1 MEKEAHTTN
10 TTTQK
15 KSVISPSPAKET
27 TMNVVGAG
35 EGFKQHIERGETES
49 TRSSSTPKPKKI
61 PILRKLAKAFGH
73 QHQAIGGQKLSL
85 RVRNRQRA
93 AEEDPKT
100 SSTIQNDQF

>member
-15 KSVISPSPAKET
+15 KSAISPSPAKET

-49 TRSSSTPKPKKI
+49 IRSSSTPKPK
-61 PILRKLAKAFGH
+61 ILRKLAKAFGH
-73 QHQAIGGQKLSL
+73 QHQAIGGQKLSP
-85 RVRNRQRA
+85 RVRDRQRA